1 MKPLSPRGATPEKK
15 PAKTPLT
22 VAGLLEKLK
31 SKQSKRQEASNSF
44 QSAHD
49 RTINSIMN
57 LNSVRKKTR
66 SGSEE
71 NEGKILG
78 SLITKK
84 HQDVRV
90 KNSSIKWMA

>member
-1 MKPLSPRGATPEKK
+1 
-15 PAKTPLT
+15 
-22 VAGLLEKLK
+22 
-31 SKQSKRQEASNSF
+31 
-44 QSAHD
+44 
-49 RTINSIMN
+49 MN

-90 KNSSIKWMA
+90 KNSSIKWMT